1 LRPPGRAGAPA
12 ALFLGLGAVLL
23 AVTPAKPDVRTLAG
37 RCEVK
42 IIQLKSNRPPAS
54 LRVSEDEVN
63 AYIEV
68 HRDELF
74 YSAAREV
81 RVRLDKDRVHAR
93 VIADLARAKIKLE
106 SPLHR
111 AFVWILSGEHR
122 YEAQIHFRSDNGV
135 GRYRVEQLKVDGV
148 TVPDSLAVVLA
159 NQAGRLN
166 RPPMPPGEDFPLP
179 YNLRRCEVLPKAFV
193 CHPRPR

>member
-1 LRPPGRAGAPA
+1 MRPAGWTGAAA
-12 ALFLGLGAVLL
+12 ALLLSLGVALCA
-23 AVTPAKPDVRTLAG
+23 ATPARPDIRTLAG
-37 RCEVK
+37 RCEAK

-81 RVRLDKDRVHAR
+81 RIRLDKDRVHAQ
-93 VIADLARAKIKLE
+93 VIADLARAKIKLD

-122 YEAQIHFRSDNGV
+122 YEAQIHFRSDQGV
-135 GRYRVEQLKVDGV
+135 GRYRVEKLTVDGM
-148 TVPDSLAVVLA
+148 TVPASLAAVLA